1 LFYGQYDDV
10 THQLTYL
17 NCGHLPPVLMRAD
30 GTVEQLKSSGTVV
43 GLFRAWSGEPY
54 RVSIGRGDTLA
65 IFSDGVTEAGI
76 ESDSEYG
83 EDRLTAMLA
92 SVRNDSVERGL
103 ERIVES
109 VKSFASGQQNDDITL
124 ILLRGK

>member
-1 LFYGQYDDV
+1 
-10 THQLTYL
+10 
-17 NCGHLPPVLMRAD
+17 
-30 GTVEQLKSSGTVV
+30 V
-43 GLFRAWSGEPY
+43 GLFRAWNGEPH
-54 RVSIGRGDTLA
+54 RISIGRGDTLA

-92 SVRNDSVERGL
+92 SVRNDTVERGL

-109 VKSFASGQQNDDITL
+109 VKSFDSGQQNDDITL
-124 ILLRGK
+124 ILLRGKSTS